1 MSTLSFWAEIWAAVR
16 EVVPEDRAE
25 EVYLGIA
32 EQVQI
37 VKEYFDAHF
46 HSISEEQAFGIVIQF
61 CKHQL
66 QVMVDVSR
74 NE

>member
-16 EVVPEDRAE
+16 EVVPENRAE
-25 EVYLGIA
+25 EVYLGIV
-32 EQVQI
+32 ERVQV

-46 HSISEEQAFGIVIQF
+46 HSISEEQAFEIVIQF

-66 QVMVDVSR
+66 QVMINTSR